1 MSQPFTDTTD
11 LRLTVSLSIIYI
23 DTTASRLT
31 ASLLVIN
38 EGADTLLF
46 ELQLGSVNK

>member
-1 MSQPFTDTTD
+1 MSQPFTDTTAS
-11 LRLTVSLSIIYI
+11 RLTASLLNYI
-23 DTTASRLT
+23 DTAASRLT

-46 ELQLGSVNK
+46 ELQLGSVIK